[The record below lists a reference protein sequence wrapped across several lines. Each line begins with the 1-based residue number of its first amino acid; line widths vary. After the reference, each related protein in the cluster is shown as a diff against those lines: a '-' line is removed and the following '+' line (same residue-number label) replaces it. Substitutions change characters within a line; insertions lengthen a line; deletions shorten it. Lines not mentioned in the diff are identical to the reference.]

1 MELNNSKG
9 PGPQGPGQKLK
20 LKCGKIKA
28 SFKPQASSNKRL
40 DKLQAVGYNRSRK
53 RGNMNKKNNDPFGFN
68 KAINREKLNDP
79 KVLKE
84 LENVFE
90 NEEEKESYSDIFGY
104 E

>member
-1 MELNNSKG
+1 MADPQGQGKG
-9 PGPQGPGQKLK
+9 P
-20 LKCGKIKA
+20 
-28 SFKPQASSNKRL
+28 SFKL
-40 DKLQAVGYNRSRK
+40 DKLQAIGYYRIRK

-68 KAINREKLNDP
+68 KAINWEKLNDP

-90 NEEEKESYSDIFGY
+90 DEEEKESYSDIFGY